1 MFKMLDVGKKDVEG
15 ELIKKAPRLPDL
27 DASLRARLDK
37 LKYTRNKR
45 WRWYLW
51 PPPYPPRP
59 PSLRPKPTKPPLG
72 PPSVPPFFHHHHEDF

>member
-1 MFKMLDVGKKDVEG
+1 MLKMLDVGKKDVEG

-45 WRWYLW
+45 
-51 PPPYPPRP
+51 
-59 PSLRPKPTKPPLG
+59 
-72 PPSVPPFFHHHHEDF
+72 